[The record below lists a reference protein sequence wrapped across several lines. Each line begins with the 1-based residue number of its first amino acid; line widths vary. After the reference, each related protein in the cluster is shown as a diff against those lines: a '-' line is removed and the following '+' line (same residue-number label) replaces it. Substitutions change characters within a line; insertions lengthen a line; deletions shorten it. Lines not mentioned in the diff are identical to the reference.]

1 MSSLDHEANR
11 DDHIGGD
18 SSENQLNNRPLDI
31 NMDNRILEEDHYV
44 LITPARNEENNIER
58 TIQSVIVQTLLPKR
72 WIIVS
77 DGSTDRTDDIV
88 KKYLPDHPWI
98 KLIRMPEHSDRQFAA
113 KVNAFNAGY
122 EIIKKEK
129 YDIIGNLDADLSFE
143 KNYFEFLTTKF
154 QADPLLGVA
163 GTPFVEDG
171 VHYDYRFTNIEH
183 VSGACQMFR
192 RKCFEDIGGYIPI
205 KGGGIDWTA
214 VTTARMKGWKTR
226 TFTEKQCIHHKKIG
240 SGNSGALMAWFRQ
253 GQKDFFL
260 GGHPLWQLFRTA
272 YQMTKKPYVI
282 GGFLLFWGYF
292 GSLLCRVERS
302 VSPELMKFHRK
313 EQMQRLKNTF
323 LKK

>member
-1 MSSLDHEANR
+1 
-11 DDHIGGD
+11 
-18 SSENQLNNRPLDI
+18 
-31 NMDNRILEEDHYV
+31 MDNRILGDHYV
-44 LITPARNEENNIER
+44 LITPARNEEKNIEQ

-72 WIIVS
+72 WIIVN
-77 DGSTDRTDDIV
+77 DGSTDRTDEIV
-88 KKYLPDHPWI
+88 QKYLSDHPWI
-98 KLIRMPEHSDRQFAA
+98 KLIRMPQHRDRQFAA
-113 KVNAFNAGY
+113 KVNAFNAGH
-122 EIIKKEK
+122 EIIKHEQ

-143 KNYFEFLTTKF
+143 KDYFEFLIAKF
-154 QADPLLGVA
+154 SEDPELGVA
-163 GTPFVEDG
+163 GTPFVEEG

-192 RKCFEDIGGYIPI
+192 RKCFEAIGGYIPI

-253 GQKDFFL
+253 GQKDYFL

-272 YQMTKKPYVI
+272 YQMTKKPYAI
-282 GGFLLFWGYF
+282 GGGLLFLGYF
-292 GSLLCRVERS
+292 WALISGVERP

-323 LKK
+323 IKK

>member
-1 MSSLDHEANR
+1 
-11 DDHIGGD
+11 
-18 SSENQLNNRPLDI
+18 
-31 NMDNRILEEDHYV
+31 MDNRISGDHYV

-88 KKYLPDHPWI
+88 KKFLPDHPWI
-98 KLIRMPEHSDRQFAA
+98 KLIRMPEHIDRQFAA

-143 KNYFEFLTTKF
+143 KDYFEFLTTKF

-226 TFTEKQCIHHKKIG
+226 TFTEKQCIHHKKMG

-253 GQKDFFL
+253 GQKDYFL

-292 GSLLCRVERS
+292 WSLLCGVKRS
-302 VSPELMKFHRK
+302 VSPELMKFHRE

-323 LKK
+323 IKK

>member
-1 MSSLDHEANR
+1 
-11 DDHIGGD
+11 
-18 SSENQLNNRPLDI
+18 
-31 NMDNRILEEDHYV
+31 MDNRILRDHYV

-313 EQMQRLKNTF
+313 EQLQRLKNTF
-323 LKK
+323 